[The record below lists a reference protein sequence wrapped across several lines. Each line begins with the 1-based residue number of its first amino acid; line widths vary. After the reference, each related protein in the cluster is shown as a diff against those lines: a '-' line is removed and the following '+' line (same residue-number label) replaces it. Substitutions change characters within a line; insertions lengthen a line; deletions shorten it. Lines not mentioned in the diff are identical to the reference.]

1 MCKPCRS
8 PCSNLRRPL
17 PASGSFAAP
26 LPLPIYPERK
36 AFHGPGEW
44 TFITPR
50 DSKGWI
56 LDAICREIG
65 GRQEGAWEVVYGL
78 SSIPEARNYFFSH
91 YWNYL
96 DAIKKH
102 THILDGNVL
111 VWYTHPRDI
120 PYSIDEQVVGFN
132 KAHKVLFTCSEYRD
146 LWLRRGVRPEKAVVI
161 LGGADPHLFLGH
173 ERRGGNVVGLSA
185 SFYERKN
192 PDALLE
198 VVSRMPERDFAL
210 VGRKWEEY
218 SRFSELK
225 ALKNFTYIQA
235 TYEQYPSLYREFDV
249 FLSMAM
255 LEGGPIPLIEAM
267 MENVVPVASR
277 TGFAPDLI
285 DHGVNGYLFPVGA
298 GADVVAPLID
308 AAFSNRADIRRTV
321 LPYSWDEFALAIH
334 ALCEKHDAA
343 ASAAGGAELSR
354 RDASPA
360 NAREF
365 PAPDQG
371 DVEKVRRFSKLSQIE
386 RNSEARLAAALSR
399 VEPTGAKQVVVVTGA
414 SSLQD
419 IGRTPAL
426 SQLAEVGLDL
436 DLLVATGNQKSASL
450 FERDLRFS
458 ALDGLV
464 EVSAA
469 DVEACIAKVVDYG
482 PVAVIPSGAELSPET
497 ASKALALVEAWHAGD
512 HLLEHDGARLR
523 IPARSAH
530 PKPRLEPIVREIA
543 PALRLEAGGGLRI
556 AVDGP
561 AGPRTIVR
569 RSGGRRGRVL
579 ELPTPL
585 DLVKNTPSRLRWAA
599 GDESSMLFSGVAG
612 NLAPD
617 MVRAYLNRGGAGNP
631 IVEAFANAIGAQ
643 ISHAE
648 DQADDDATGV
658 SVVWGVLRGSDKV
671 IARARR
677 DGKPFYY
684 IDHAYFGRGH
694 GLNYRI
700 SRDSYDAGPVRVCP
714 PDRLEALGVQ
724 PRSWRSAGDTIL
736 VCPPTQFFCDA
747 HGCADWLQ
755 QTMRE
760 IRHATDRPIE
770 VRAKP
775 VAGQPV
781 EPLDNA
787 FERAWAIVTHSSNVA
802 VEAVVAGV
810 PVFVSEA
817 SAAAP
822 VGETDLSRIEVPRR
836 PDRSAWLA
844 HLAYS
849 QFSAA
854 EIGDGRAW
862 RLLLEN
868 ESRELHR

>member
-1 MCKPCRS
+1 M
-8 PCSNLRRPL
+8 
-17 PASGSFAAP
+17 
-26 LPLPIYPERK
+26 
-36 AFHGPGEW
+36 
-44 TFITPR
+44 
-50 DSKGWI
+50 
-56 LDAICREIG
+56 
-65 GRQEGAWEVVYGL
+65 
-78 SSIPEARNYFFSH
+78 
-91 YWNYL
+91 
-96 DAIKKH
+96 
-102 THILDGNVL
+102 DGNVL

-132 KAHKVLFTCSEYRD
+132 KAHKVLFTCNEYRD
-146 LWLRRGVRPEKAVVI
+146 LWLGRGVRPEKAVVI

-198 VVSRMPERDFAL
+198 VVSRMPERDFVL
-210 VGRKWEEY
+210 VGRKWQEY

-225 ALKNFTYIQA
+225 SLRNFTYIQA
-235 TYEQYPSLYREFDV
+235 TYEQYPSLYRDFDV

-308 AAFSNRADIRRTV
+308 AAFSNRANIRRTV
-321 LPYSWDEFALAIH
+321 LPYSWDEFALAVH
-334 ALCEKHDAA
+334 ALCEKYDTA
-343 ASAAGGAELSR
+343 ASAAGGAEQSR
-354 RDASPA
+354 RNASPA

-399 VEPTGAKQVVVVTGA
+399 VERIGAKQLVAVVEA

-419 IGRTPAL
+419 IGRTVAL

-436 DLLVATGNQKSASL
+436 DLLVAAGNEKSARL
-450 FERDLRFS
+450 LERDLRFS

-469 DVEACIAKVVDYG
+469 GVEACVAEVVEHV
-482 PVAVIPSGAELSPET
+482 PVAAIASGVELSSEI
-497 ASKALALVEAWHAGD
+497 AFKALALVEAWQVGD
-512 HLLEHDGARLR
+512 HVLEHDGALLR
-523 IPARSAH
+523 IPARSAY
-530 PKPRLEPIVREIA
+530 PKPRLGLDVREIA
-543 PALRLEAGGGLRI
+543 PALHLEVGGGVRI
-556 AVDGP
+556 AVDDP
-561 AGPRTIVR
+561 AGPRTILR
-569 RSGGRRGRVL
+569 RRGGRPGRVL
-579 ELPTPL
+579 KLPTPL

-599 GDESSMLFSGVAG
+599 GDENSIMFPGVAG

-617 MVRAYLNRGGAGNP
+617 MVRAYLNRGGAGNS
-631 IVEAFANAIGAQ
+631 IVEEFANAIGAQ

-648 DQADDDATGV
+648 DQTDDDATGV

-671 IARARR
+671 VARARR
-677 DGKPFYY
+677 DGRPFYY

-700 SRDSYDAGPVRVCP
+700 SRDAYDAGPIRVCP
-714 PDRLEALGVQ
+714 SDRLEALGVQ
-724 PRSWRSAGDTIL
+724 PKSWRSGGDTIL

-747 HGCADWLQ
+747 HECANWLQ
-755 QTMRE
+755 ETMSALR
-760 IRHATDRPIE
+760 RATDRPIE
-770 VRAKP
+770 VRVKP
-775 VAGQPV
+775 VAGEPV
-781 EPLDNA
+781 EPLANA
-787 FERAWAIVTHSSNVA
+787 FDRAWAIVTHSSNVA

-810 PVFVSEA
+810 PVFVSAA

-822 VGETDLSRIEVPRR
+822 VGETDLSRIELPRR

-844 HLAYS
+844 HLAYN

>member
-1 MCKPCRS
+1 M
-8 PCSNLRRPL
+8 
-17 PASGSFAAP
+17 
-26 LPLPIYPERK
+26 
-36 AFHGPGEW
+36 
-44 TFITPR
+44 
-50 DSKGWI
+50 
-56 LDAICREIG
+56 
-65 GRQEGAWEVVYGL
+65 
-78 SSIPEARNYFFSH
+78 
-91 YWNYL
+91 
-96 DAIKKH
+96 
-102 THILDGNVL
+102 DGNVL

-132 KAHKVLFTCSEYRD
+132 KAHKVLFTCNEYRD
-146 LWLRRGVRPEKAVVI
+146 LWLGRGVRPEKAVVI

-198 VVSRMPERDFAL
+198 VVSRMPERDFVL

-225 ALKNFTYIQA
+225 SLRNFTYIQA
-235 TYEQYPSLYREFDV
+235 TYEQYPSLYRDFDV

-308 AAFSNRADIRRTV
+308 AAFSNRANIRRTV
-321 LPYSWDEFALAIH
+321 LPYSWDEFALAVH
-334 ALCEKHDAA
+334 ALCEKYDTA
-343 ASAAGGAELSR
+343 ASAAGGAEQSR
-354 RDASPA
+354 RNASPA

-399 VEPTGAKQVVVVTGA
+399 VERIGAKQLVAVVEA

-419 IGRTPAL
+419 IGRTVAL

-436 DLLVATGNQKSASL
+436 DLLVAAGNEKSARL
-450 FERDLRFS
+450 LERDLRFS

-469 DVEACIAKVVDYG
+469 GVEACVAEVVEHV
-482 PVAVIPSGAELSPET
+482 PVAAIASGVELSSEI
-497 ASKALALVEAWHAGD
+497 ASKALALVEAWQVGD
-512 HLLEHDGARLR
+512 HVLEHDGALLR
-523 IPARSAH
+523 IPALSAY
-530 PKPRLEPIVREIA
+530 PKPRLGLDVREIA
-543 PALRLEAGGGLRI
+543 PALHLEVGGGVRI
-556 AVDGP
+556 AVDDP
-561 AGPRTIVR
+561 AGPRTILR
-569 RSGGRRGRVL
+569 RRGGRPGRVL
-579 ELPTPL
+579 KLPTPL

-599 GDESSMLFSGVAG
+599 GDENSIMFPGVAG

-617 MVRAYLNRGGAGNP
+617 MVRAYLNRGGAGNS
-631 IVEAFANAIGAQ
+631 IVEEFANAIGAQ

-648 DQADDDATGV
+648 DQTDDDATGV

-671 IARARR
+671 VARARR
-677 DGKPFYY
+677 DGRPFYY

-700 SRDSYDAGPVRVCP
+700 SRDAYDAGPIRVCP
-714 PDRLEALGVQ
+714 SDRLEALGVQ
-724 PRSWRSAGDTIL
+724 PKSWRSGGDTIL

-747 HGCADWLQ
+747 HECANWLQ
-755 QTMRE
+755 ETMSALR
-760 IRHATDRPIE
+760 RATDRPIE
-770 VRAKP
+770 VRVKP
-775 VAGQPV
+775 VAGEPV
-781 EPLDNA
+781 EPLANA
-787 FERAWAIVTHSSNVA
+787 FDRAWAIVTHSSNVA

-810 PVFVSEA
+810 PVFVSAA

-822 VGETDLSRIEVPRR
+822 VGETDLSRIELPRR

-844 HLAYS
+844 HLAYN